1 MSEHFQHLTQEKL
14 GLWGEKKIIFTRK
27 NLIQTFEQKQKKYL
41 KPCLRARILHP
52 ALLSFWT
59 KYIFVVGGE
68 EECGDS
74 ELRIVPSPTQ
84 YIPAT
89 TLLHI
94 LWQPKLSPD
103 FTKCTLEHK
112 AVPG

>member
-14 GLWGEKKIIFTRK
+14 GLWGEKKIIFTCK

-59 KYIFVVGGE
+59 KYIFVVGGR
-68 EECGDS
+68 GV
-74 ELRIVPSPTQ
+74 RRQ
-84 YIPAT
+84 
-89 TLLHI
+89 
-94 LWQPKLSPD
+94 
-103 FTKCTLEHK
+103 
-112 AVPG
+112 